1 MEYLEDQSLATHS
14 TMRLGGKAKYLCTV
28 QTELDLLDAIKFAKK
43 HKIPLLVIGQGSNIV
58 FTDSGYNG
66 LIIVNNLKGVNI
78 DKTKLQ
84 IVANSGEKWD
94 EIVKLSIENNLA
106 GIEALSLIPGTTGAC
121 PVNNIGAYGQ
131 EVKDVI
137 KYVRAYDTT
146 CDKFVE
152 LSNAQCN
159 FSYRNSIF
167 KTGEYGRYIITTVC
181 FQLKPFDNSYRLP
194 SYQVLANKLIGNNK
208 PSLKDVRSAVISLRS
223 SKLPDPDKIAN
234 TGSFFKNPII
244 NQSFASQLRNKYP
257 EMPMYPADKNMLKLA
272 AGWLIEQ
279 AGLKGY
285 EHNGMVVSDKQALV
299 LINKSA
305 KNYEDL
311 AAIIAIIINK
321 VYAMF
326 GVMLE
331 PEPEIIL

>member
-167 KTGEYGRYIITTVC
+167 KTGEYGRYIITAVC
-181 FQLKPFDNSYRLP
+181 FQLKPFDKSYKLP
-194 SYQVLANKLIGNNK
+194 SYQVLTNKLVGNNK
-208 PSLKDVRSAVISLRS
+208 PNLKDVRSAVISLRS

-244 NQSFASQLRNKYP
+244 NQNFANQLRHKYP
-257 EMPMYPADKNMLKLA
+257 EIPMYPADKNMFKLA

-285 EHNGMVVSDKQALV
+285 EHNGMIVSDKQALV

-305 KNYEDL
+305 KSYEDL

-321 VYAMF
+321 VYTMF